1 MRFAVLP
8 YTEPAWNLA
17 AEEYLLLSSH
27 EDVCLLWR
35 GEASVIIGRNQNA
48 YAELDV
54 GYAEREGITVCR
66 RLTGGGAVFHDLG
79 NVNFTFLTDAAP
91 ASALDFAR
99 FLEPVIA
106 ALREM
111 GVPAERSGRNDILA
125 GGRKISGNAQCVMRA
140 PDGTE
145 RLLHH
150 GTLLFSADISRMTGV
165 LRADPAKL
173 ASKGVESVRSRVG
186 NIASIETY
194 TGPRDVLGFLNAVG
208 EKLGKDA
215 DCRPLSGAETEA
227 ISSLRDAKY
236 ATWEWNFGESKAYEV
251 SRKKRFPFGSVT
263 LAFSAEHGILT
274 DVSLTGDFF
283 GTRPAG
289 ALEEALIGCR
299 LERSSLASVLSD
311 ALVGGAVAGM
321 TADDLI
327 ALFFPAGT
335 SDTEVTT

>member
-17 AEEYLLLSSH
+17 AEEFLLLSSH

-35 GEASVIIGRNQNA
+35 GAPSVIIGRNQNA

-54 GYAEREGITVCR
+54 GYAEREKITVCR

-91 ASALDFAR
+91 ASTLDFAR
-99 FLEPVIA
+99 FLEPVVR
-106 ALREM
+106 ALRDM

-173 ASKGVESVRSRVG
+173 ASKGVGSVKSRVC
-186 NIASIETY
+186 NIAAIETY
-194 TGPRDVLGFLNAVG
+194 TGPRDVLGFMDALGRALG
-208 EKLGKDA
+208 EGA
-215 DCRPLSGAETEA
+215 DCRPLSEDEMQNIAA
-227 ISSLRDAKY
+227 LRDAKY
-236 ATWEWNFGESKAYEV
+236 ATWAWNFGESKSYEV

-263 LAFSAEHGILT
+263 LAFSAEHGVLT
-274 DVSLTGDFF
+274 AVSVTGDFF
-283 GTRPAG
+283 GTRPVGTLEA
-289 ALEEALIGCR
+289 ALLGCR
-299 LERSSLASVLSD
+299 LEKAALDDVLTD
-311 ALVGGAVAGM
+311 DLVGGAVAGM
-321 TADDLI
+321 TAADFS
-327 ALFFPAGT
+327 ALFFPDA
-335 SDTEVTT
+335 SDKEETT